1 MAKKI
6 FIGNY
11 KGGVGKTTSTYYI
24 GALLRKKGEKVL
36 LIDIDPQSSLSE
48 ICMSKMGV
56 EAFVNLDDKETLNYI
71 FDIKIQSK
79 KVGQN
84 NVKLDMDIENIVK
97 DNDVVKFIPSS
108 LLYKNGG
115 LDTLITKL
123 DNELSTLLILKE
135 FLDEYNLDNLYD
147 YIIFDCPPSNNLI
160 TQGAFLVSDYF
171 LIPTIMD
178 SVSTKGVKH
187 YKHVINKLY
196 DDYLDKNKHCE
207 EFISSILG
215 ERPKEIGV
223 FESRRKGSNT
233 NTDKYRNIIKSE
245 NYLLETFIPDYKD
258 ITDKLSCG
266 DLSNKS
272 QYEDLVNEILN
283 RL

>member
-24 GALLRKKGEKVL
+24 GTLLRKKGVSVL

-48 ICMSKMGV
+48 ICMSKMGG

-79 KVGQN
+79 KVGHN
-84 NVKLDMDIENIVK
+84 NVKLDMDIENLVK

-160 TQGAFLVSDYF
+160 TQGAFLVSDYY

-178 SVSTKGVKH
+178 SVSTKGVKTR
-187 YKHVINKLY
+187 
-196 DDYLDKNKHCE
+196 E
-207 EFISSILG
+207 
-215 ERPKEIGV
+215 
-223 FESRRKGSNT
+223 
-233 NTDKYRNIIKSE
+233 
-245 NYLLETFIPDYKD
+245 
-258 ITDKLSCG
+258 
-266 DLSNKS
+266 
-272 QYEDLVNEILN
+272 
-283 RL
+283 